1 MSNTTSEDLFDSDD
15 ENVNTIDNVKKL
27 IEDHDNIDDK
37 IKENIW
43 LVLELLKKEEY
54 RDLRESIYN
63 MILKQEKKNEEV
75 QEEMEG
81 CNIQ

>member
-37 IKENIW
+37 IRENIW
-43 LVLELLKKEEY
+43 LVLELLKKEEN
-54 RDLRESIYN
+54 RDVRESIYN

-75 QEEMEG
+75 QEEIEG

>member
-15 ENVNTIDNVKKL
+15 ENVNTIDNVEKL

-43 LVLELLKKEEY
+43 LVLELLKKEEN
-54 RDLRESIYN
+54 RDVRESIHN
-63 MILKQEKKNEEV
+63 MILKQEKKNEQV
-75 QEEMEG
+75 QEEIEG

>member
-1 MSNTTSEDLFDSDD
+1 MSNTASEDLFDSDD

-37 IKENIW
+37 IRENIW
-43 LVLELLKKEEY
+43 LVLELLKKEEN
-54 RDLRESIYN
+54 RDVRESIYN

-75 QEEMEG
+75 QEEIEG

>member
-75 QEEMEG
+75 QEEIEG

>member
-37 IKENIW
+37 IRENVW
-43 LVLELLKKEEY
+43 LVLELLKKEEN

-75 QEEMEG
+75 QEEIEG

>member
-27 IEDHDNIDDK
+27 IEEHDNIDDK
-37 IKENIW
+37 IRENIW
-43 LVLELLKKEEY
+43 LVLELLKKEEN
-54 RDLRESIYN
+54 RDVRESIYN

-75 QEEMEG
+75 QEEIEG